1 MAKNSKEGEDLV
13 SRLVDDARGADEN
26 EIVCKTIL
34 GPHLRWCMCT
44 SLTFD
49 KIMMVGAMSQLAMA
63 CITLCSPSVVMGVS
77 LPHPSST
84 HPLFPWEMS
93 NVRALSPS
101 PQVVT
106 PMHVHGAVM
115 EMHAWLGRVHVACFI
130 AGHTRNRERARRIL
144 PCRPLRDLSSKRID
158 GMPVPRA
165 CEQDV
170 FPMGRGAID

>member
-1 MAKNSKEGEDLV
+1 
-13 SRLVDDARGADEN
+13 
-26 EIVCKTIL
+26 
-34 GPHLRWCMCT
+34 MCT

-115 EMHAWLGRVHVACFI
+115 EMHAWLGRACFI
-130 AGHTRNRERARRIL
+130 AGHTRNRERAKRI
-144 PCRPLRDLSSKRID
+144 CVRPLRDLSSKRID
-158 GMPVPRA
+158 AASLRTGCIPDGQRRAAMSCLVPQQPCRNSLDLA
-165 CEQDV
+165 RTPPLGQR
-170 FPMGRGAID
+170 PP